1 MTKREDSVEGLGWAN
16 GTFKVSEWA
25 STSFFFSIPLLS
37 LPFTSFLSL
46 FSGMLCFSPNWAGV
60 FGGVRV
66 QVFDFL
72 DFLQKDI

>member
-16 GTFKVSEWA
+16 GTFNVSEWA
-25 STSFFFSIPLLS
+25 STSFSLPLLS
-37 LPFTSFLSL
+37 LFSTSFLSL

-66 QVFDFL
+66 QVFDFW
-72 DFLQKDI
+72 DYFEKDI